1 MNKSP
6 SFLRPDEVVVSPSD
20 VAEDILTTAGA
31 IALITLMEV
40 TGVEHVWA
48 GGRAV
53 DDMSSC
59 VSWCTVMEQS
69 LATSVMVNVEG
80 DASTWSQ

>member
-40 TGVEHVWA
+40 TGV
-48 GGRAV
+48 
-53 DDMSSC
+53 MSSC

>member
-6 SFLRPDEVVVSPSD
+6 SFLRPDEVVVGPSD

-48 GGRAV
+48 GGRSV
-53 DDMSSC
+53 DDAQAH
-59 VSWCTVMEQS
+59 EQL

>member
-53 DDMSSC
+53 DDAQAH
-59 VSWCTVMEQS
+59 EQ
-69 LATSVMVNVEG
+69 LRELVHGHGAVLGHLGHGECRG
-80 DASTWSQ
+80 